1 MICMIEHG
9 WGMNGLVFEHIYS
22 KPFWLFGSKSA
33 SLKEQMG
40 TKERERDELEC
51 DVTFADDWFLRL
63 VLFVILKAA
72 QIAVTT

>member
-1 MICMIEHG
+1 MYDRTWLGNEWIGFCTY
-9 WGMNGLVFEHIYS
+9 L
-22 KPFWLFGSKSA
+22 KPIWLFGSKLA

-40 TKERERDELEC
+40 TKERERDEVEC
-51 DVTFADDWFLRL
+51 DVTFADDWFLRQ